1 MSQEKVNKY
10 KEEKANRKKNLR
22 KEKLQHRMRQ
32 VVAGAVVLVLVGWLG
47 YSVYEKYDS
56 SRPQQT
62 AEVNFD
68 AINEYQENLMST
80 AEAE

>member
-1 MSQEKVNKY
+1 
-10 KEEKANRKKNLR
+10 
-22 KEKLQHRMRQ
+22 
-32 VVAGAVVLVLVGWLG
+32 VVLVLVGWLG